1 MNWLSTRRHFVLMV
15 APAFLIYSVYMIFPI
30 LYSLYYGFTD
40 YDGVSATGF
49 TGLDNYQHMG
59 DDPVFWTSLRNT
71 GIILGIALFLLIPL
85 GFLLAVLLSGRVR
98 GSGAMRALVFTP
110 AIVAPILI
118 GLIWIFIL
126 DPEIG
131 LVNAFLLAIGVPA
144 HPQWIGGP
152 TLSPYSIAFVYLW
165 QQIGFVLTIFYAGLR
180 MLPRDVLE
188 AAALDGASRAQQLR
202 HIQIPMLRETFGIV
216 TALVVTGVFKVF
228 ELVYALT
235 GGGPVHLSE
244 VLVSYMYHITF
255 TTQQYGYGMA
265 LAVVVFVIG
274 ALASAATFLRN
285 GRREK
290 HS

>member
-1 MNWLSTRRHFVLMV
+1 MNWLTTRRSFVLMV
-15 APAFLIYSVYMIFPI
+15 APALIIYSVYMIYPI
-30 LYSLYYGFTD
+30 LYSLYYSFTNF
-40 YDGVSATGF
+40 DGVSAGGF
-49 TGLDNYQHMG
+49 ASLANYRQMAQ
-59 DDPVFWTSLRNT
+59 DDAFWTSMRNT

-98 GSGAMRALVFTP
+98 GSGVLRALVFAP
-110 AIVAPILI
+110 AIIAPILV

-126 DPEIG
+126 DPKIG

-152 TLSPYSIAFVYLW
+152 TLSPYSIGLVYLW

-180 MLPRDVLE
+180 MLPRDVME
-188 AAALDGASRAQQLR
+188 ASSLDGASRWQQLR

-244 VLVSYMYHITF
+244 VMVSYMYHITF

-265 LAVVVFVIG
+265 LAVVVFVVG
-274 ALASAATFLRN
+274 SLATAATFLGNR
-285 GRREK
+285 RREK
-290 HS
+290 QS

>member
-1 MNWLSTRRHFVLMV
+1 MNWLTTRRHFALMI
-15 APAFLIYSVYMIFPI
+15 APALLIYSLYMIYPI
-30 LYSLYYGFTD
+30 LYSLYYSFTD
-40 YDGVSATGF
+40 YDGVSATTF
-49 TGLDNYQHMG
+49 SGLDNYRHMAA
-59 DDPVFWTSLRNT
+59 DPVFWTSLRNT
-71 GIILGIALFLLIPL
+71 GVILGIALLLLIPL

-98 GSGAMRALVFTP
+98 GSGALRALVFAP
-110 AIVAPILI
+110 AIVAPILV

-126 DPEIG
+126 DPQIG

-165 QQIGFVLTIFYAGLR
+165 QQIGFVLTIFYAGIR

-188 AAALDGASRAQQLR
+188 AAGLDGATRLQQLR
-202 HIQIPMLRETFGIV
+202 YIQIPMLRETFGIV

-228 ELVYALT
+228 ELVFALT

-244 VLVSYMYHITF
+244 VMVSYMYHITF

-265 LAVVVFVIG
+265 LAVVVFVVG
-274 ALASAATFLRN
+274 ALASGATFLGNR
-285 GRREK
+285 RREK
-290 HS
+290 QS